1 MDLSPMSNTNLQG
14 GKRNESGNNSS
25 VALSIGDLS
34 AQIVRKR
41 SIISGWI
48 FGRLYR
54 SFEENIGKL

>member
-14 GKRNESGNNSS
+14 GNRNESGNNSS

-41 SIISGWI
+41 SDCNRFQRKTLRNLKI
-48 FGRLYR
+48 
-54 SFEENIGKL
+54 